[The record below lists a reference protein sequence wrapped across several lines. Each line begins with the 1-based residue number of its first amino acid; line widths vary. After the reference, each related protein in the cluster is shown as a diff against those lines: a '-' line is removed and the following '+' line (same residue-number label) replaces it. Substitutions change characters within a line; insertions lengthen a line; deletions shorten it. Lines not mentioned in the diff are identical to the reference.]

1 MKFCHVCDKNQDK
14 YEVWSCVQ
22 PTGDQTVPLVS
33 MSQQMWFLRVALFP
47 LALLLCLLCM
57 VCCASIWH
65 GVYGEASQQ
74 CGPLANHRLAH
85 KD

>member
-33 MSQQMWFLRVALFP
+33 MSQQMWFLRVGTFP
-47 LALLLCLLCM
+47 FGIAAVSAVYGLLCFD
-57 VCCASIWH
+57 
-65 GVYGEASQQ
+65 
-74 CGPLANHRLAH
+74 LAWCVW
-85 KD
+85 